1 MTTRSIRAA
10 ALAAI
15 AAAAIAVLVPSGAS
29 AQQFRYGSANDI
41 LGLDPHANN
50 HGVTNAM
57 KSNMYEPLVRRRY
70 DGSLEPGLAVKWEN
84 TTPTTWKFELRRGV
98 KFHGGEPFTAD
109 DVVASFER
117 VRQASSDMNYT
128 VVSIERVEKVDEN
141 TVTIVTK
148 GPNPVL
154 LQDLTL
160 FFIMSKPWIEKNNA
174 MTIIRTGQ
182 PGANTN
188 FGNINVNGTGPF
200 RLIERVADER
210 TVLEPNPAWWGEATH
225 GITRAIWRPVANPA
239 TRVAALLSRELD
251 LIYPVPLQ
259 DVGRLQA
266 QAGLQVVQGPT
277 ARTTYFGM
285 DTARDEVLDQPG
297 MKNPLRDV
305 RVRRAIYQAIDMV
318 GINRVVMR
326 GFGQITG
333 LPLAPQVTGF
343 DAELNKRLPFD
354 PEASKKLLAEAG
366 YPNGFTFTLH
376 CPNNRYINDGD
387 ICTAIV
393 PMLARVGITARLNA
407 MNFSQFI
414 PAGQNGQF
422 QFYMLG
428 WTPGNFDISNPLRE
442 LLTMTSGAGT
452 FNWGRYSNP
461 QVEALRDRIA
471 VETNPQTRMG
481 LSKQALQMI
490 VNDVPVVPIHQE
502 PQVMG
507 VLDTVAEFNMR
518 VQEDVELRF
527 IKMKK

>member
-1 MTTRSIRAA
+1 MIRHITRATL
-10 ALAAI
+10 LAAV
-15 AAAAIAVLVPSGAS
+15 AAVALGAASPAGA
-29 AQQFRYGSANDI
+29 QEFRYGSANDI

-57 KSNMYEPLVRRRY
+57 KSNMYEPLVRRRF
-70 DGSLEPGLAVKWEN
+70 DGSLEPGLAVRWEN
-84 TTPTTWKFELRRGV
+84 TTPTTWKFELRKGV

-128 VVSIERVEKVDEN
+128 VVSIERVEKVDDS

-174 MTIIRTGQ
+174 MTIVRTGQ

-188 FGNINVNGTGPF
+188 FGNVNVNGTGPF
-200 RLIERVADER
+200 RLVERVADER
-210 TVLEPNPAWWGEATH
+210 TVMEANPNWWGEATH
-225 GITRAIWRPVANPA
+225 GIKRAVWRPVANPA

-259 DVGRLQA
+259 DVARLQG
-266 QAGLQVVQGPT
+266 QAGLKVVQGPT

-285 DTARDEVLDQPG
+285 DTVREEVLDQPG
-297 MKNPLRDV
+297 VKNPLRDA
-305 RVRRAIYQAIDMV
+305 RVRRAIYQAIDMAA
-318 GINRVVMR
+318 INRVVMR

-333 LPLAPQVTGF
+333 LPIAPQVQGF
-343 DAELNKRLPFD
+343 DAELNKRLPFN

-376 CPNNRYINDGD
+376 CPNNRYINDEA
-387 ICTAIV
+387 ICTAVV
-393 PMLARVGITARLNA
+393 PMLARVGINARLNA

-442 LLTMTSGAGT
+442 LLTMTKGAGT
-452 FNWGRYSNP
+452 FNWGKYQNP
-461 QVEALRDRIA
+461 SVEALRDQIA
-471 VETNPQTRMG
+471 VETNIPLRNS
-481 LSKQALQMI
+481 LARQALKQI
-490 VNDVPVVPIHQE
+490 VDDVPVIPIHQE

-527 IKMKK
+527 IKLKKK

>member
-1 MTTRSIRAA
+1 MTIRSLRTA
-10 ALAAI
+10 ALAAV
-15 AAAAIAVLVPSGAS
+15 AAAAIAALAPAGAS
-29 AQQFRYGSANDI
+29 ADQFRYGSANDI

-70 DGSLEPGLAVKWEN
+70 DGSLEPGLAVRWEN

-128 VVSIERVEKVDEN
+128 VVSVERVEKVDEN

-188 FGNINVNGTGPF
+188 YGNINVNGTGPF

-210 TVLEPNPAWWGEATH
+210 TVMEPNPSWWGEEKT

-259 DVGRLQA
+259 DVQRLQSA
-266 QAGLQVVQGPT
+266 AGLKVVQGPT
-277 ARTTYFGM
+277 ARTTYFAF
-285 DTARDEVLDQPG
+285 DTTREDVLDQPG

-305 RVRRAIYQAIDMV
+305 RVRKAIYQAIDMN
-318 GINRVVMR
+318 GIHQRVMR
-326 GFGQITG
+326 GFGQVTG
-333 LPLAPQVTGF
+333 LPIAPQVTGF
-343 DAELNKRLPFD
+343 DAGLNARFPYD
-354 PEASKKLLAEAG
+354 PEAAKKLLAEAG
-366 YPNGFTFTLH
+366 YPNGFTFTLN

-393 PMLARVGITARLNA
+393 PMLARVGINARLNA

-452 FNWGRYSNP
+452 FNWGKYSNP
-461 QVEALRDRIA
+461 AVEALRDKIA
-471 VETNPQTRMG
+471 VETNPQTRNAYA
-481 LSKQALQMI
+481 KQALQLI
-490 VNDVPVVPIHQE
+490 VNDVPMVPIHQE

>member
-1 MTTRSIRAA
+1 MTIRKILLAAVAAA
-10 ALAAI
+10 ALS
-15 AAAAIAVLVPSGAS
+15 VVVPGGAE
-29 AQQFRYGSANDI
+29 ATQFRYGSANDI

-57 KSNMYEPLVRRRY
+57 KSNMYEPLVRRKF
-70 DGSLEPGLAVKWEN
+70 DGSLEPGLAVSWTIAN
-84 TTPTTWKFELRRGV
+84 PTTWRFVLRPNVR
-98 KFHGGEPFTAD
+98 FHGGEAFNAD
-109 DVVASFER
+109 DVIASFER

-128 VVSIERVEKVDEN
+128 VTSIERVEKVNDL
-141 TVTIVTK
+141 TVDIVTK

-174 MTIIRTGQ
+174 MGIVRTGQ

-188 FGNINVNGTGPF
+188 FGNVNVNGTGPF
-200 RLIERVADER
+200 RLVERVADER

-259 DVGRLQA
+259 DVQRLQG
-266 QAGLQVVQGPT
+266 QAGMQVVQGAT
-277 ARTTYFGM
+277 ARTTYIGM
-285 DTARDEVLDQPG
+285 DTSREDVLDQPG
-297 MKNPLRDV
+297 VKNPLRDV
-305 RVRRAIYQAIDMV
+305 RVRRAIYQAIDMT
-318 GINRVVMR
+318 GINRVIMR
-326 GFGQITG
+326 GFGQPAG
-333 LPLAPQVTGF
+333 LIFAPQIQGF
-343 DAELNKRLPFD
+343 DAELNRRLPFD
-354 PEASKKLLAEAG
+354 PDASRRLLAEAG

-376 CPNNRYINDGD
+376 CPNNRYINDEA

-393 PMLARVGITARLNA
+393 PMLARVGINARLNA

-414 PAGQNGQF
+414 PAGQNGTF

-442 LLTMTSGAGT
+442 LLTTTKGAGT

-461 QVEALRDRIA
+461 KVEELRDQIA
-471 VETNPQTRMG
+471 VETDLAKRNG
-481 LSKQALQMI
+481 LSREALKLI
-490 VNDVPVVPIHQE
+490 VDDVPVVPIHQE
-502 PQVMG
+502 PQVLG
-507 VLDTVAEFNMR
+507 LLDTVAEFNMR

-527 IKMKK
+527 VRMRR

>member
-1 MTTRSIRAA
+1 MIRRISRATLLAAVA
-10 ALAAI
+10 ALALG
-15 AAAAIAVLVPSGAS
+15 VS
-29 AQQFRYGSANDI
+29 APAKAQEFRYGSANDI

-70 DGSLEPGLAVKWEN
+70 DGSLEPGLATRWEN
-84 TTPTTWKFELRRGV
+84 TAPTTWKFELRKGV
-98 KFHGGEPFTAD
+98 KFHGGEPFGAD
-109 DVVASFER
+109 DVIASFAR
-117 VRQASSDMNYT
+117 IRQPSSDMNYT
-128 VVSIERVEKVDEN
+128 VTSIERIEKVDDS

-160 FFIMSKPWIEKNNA
+160 FFIMSKSWIEKNNA
-174 MTIIRTGQ
+174 MTIVRTGQ

-188 FGNINVNGTGPF
+188 FGNVNVNGTGPF
-200 RLIERVADER
+200 RLVERVADER
-210 TVLEPNPAWWGEATH
+210 TVLEANPGWWGEATH
-225 GITRAIWRPVANPA
+225 GIKRATWRPVANPA

-259 DVGRLQA
+259 DVARLQS
-266 QAGLQVVQGPT
+266 QAGLKVVQGPT
-277 ARTTYFGM
+277 ARTTYFGL
-285 DTARDEVLDQPG
+285 DTERETLLDQPG
-297 MKNPLRDV
+297 VKNPLRDA
-305 RVRRAIYQAIDMV
+305 RVRRAILQAIDMNA
-318 GINRVVMR
+318 IHRVVMR
-326 GFGQITG
+326 GFGQIAG
-333 LPLAPQVTGF
+333 LPIAPQVQGF
-343 DAELNKRLPFD
+343 DAELNKRLPYSQD
-354 PEASKKLLAEAG
+354 AAKKLLAEAG
-366 YPNGFTFTLH
+366 YPNGFTITLN
-376 CPNNRYINDGD
+376 CPNNRYINDEA

-442 LLTMTSGAGT
+442 LLTMTKGAGT
-452 FNWGRYSNP
+452 FNWGRYQNP
-461 QVEALRDRIA
+461 TVESLRDRIA
-471 VETNPQTRMG
+471 VETTPQVRNA
-481 LSKQALQMI
+481 LAKQALKQI
-490 VNDVPVVPIHQE
+490 VDDVAVIPIHQE

-527 IKMKK
+527 IKLKKK